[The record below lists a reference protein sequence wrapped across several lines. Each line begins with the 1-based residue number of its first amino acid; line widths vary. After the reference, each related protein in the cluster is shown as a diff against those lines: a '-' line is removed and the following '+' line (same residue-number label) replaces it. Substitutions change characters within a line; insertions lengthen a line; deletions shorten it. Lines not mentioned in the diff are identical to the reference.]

1 MDQLIESRTK
11 RTRRLLEA
19 GIVAG
24 PLFVLIVL
32 IQLAITPGFDIGR
45 HPISLL
51 SLSDNGWIQIANFVL
66 SGLLAIAF
74 AAGTRRVLT
83 GRGST
88 WGPRLLTLYGL
99 GLVAGGVF
107 LADPGLGFPPGTPDG
122 IPSTFSWHGTIHA
135 FAPPSA
141 LTALIGAIIVF
152 ARRFAGRGERGWVLY
167 SALTVVAALALV
179 MSMGFEGASLR
190 LALATA
196 IGWAWVTALASRLM
210 AGREDTAQQVS
221 RRRAESASPATQ

>member
-1 MDQLIESRTK
+1 MTQPIDAGTRG
-11 RTRRLLEA
+11 TRRLLTA

-24 PLFVLIVL
+24 PLFVAVVL
-32 IQLAITPGFDIGR
+32 IQLAITPVFDLGR

-66 SGLLAIAF
+66 AGLLAIAF
-74 AAGTRRVLT
+74 AVGTRRVLS

-88 WGPRLLTLYGL
+88 WGPRLLTVYGL

-135 FAPPSA
+135 FAPPVG
-141 LTALIGAIIVF
+141 LTALIGAVIVF

-167 SALTVVAALALV
+167 SALTVGAAIALV
-179 MSMGFEGASLR
+179 LSMGFEGASLR

-196 IGWAWVTALASRLM
+196 IGWAWVTALASRLL
-210 AGREDTAQQVS
+210 AGRENTPEPVS
-221 RRRAESASPATQ
+221 